1 MTEEFKQALKGT
13 VNAKDCRAVIR
24 AVEAVEDYLPKNA
37 SSPWP
42 KELRLRHYRA
52 WPTLVAWDGR
62 IGATTTLGHQ
72 TQLLLTHFFRLTP
85 NRWGTRERIYYAIG
99 GGKLLKDPASFDVK
113 HQREVIESNFKLYK
127 TIFVG
132 GEQIRLATQDIL
144 KMLGT
149 ARSLRSK
156 YVTACKVAE
165 YPETQESDLRV
176 VTFYVGAGVYV
187 HILGE
192 SLPENE

>member
-24 AVEAVEDYLPKNA
+24 ALEAVEDYLPKDA
-37 SSPWP
+37 SSPWS
-42 KELRLRHYRA
+42 KELRRYRA
-52 WPTLVAWDGR
+52 WPTLIAWDGR
-62 IGATTTLGHQ
+62 VGATTTLGPK
-72 TQLLLTHFFRLTP
+72 TQILLAHFFRHTP

-113 HQREVIESNFKLYK
+113 HQQEVIESNFKLYK
-127 TIFVG
+127 TLLIG
-132 GEQIRLATQDIL
+132 SEHIRVASQDIL

-176 VTFYVGAGVYV
+176 VTFHVGAGVYV